1 MTYRCGWWSRWLAWL
16 WSWSL
21 SVLWDTHEDV
31 WEADQRR
38 TICAEQPSGN
48 PHHQLLWATS
58 EQSTAIRWAHSSL
71 DYALCSEFIKWMCA
85 VCCTME
91 FQMKCCTE
99 KAFAF
104 KCIFLDSFLKYIF
117 CFLKKTVKRL
127 IIMCLRLLG
136 LIKVRSCNLVFRSL
150 PLKCLRK
157 QKSMRH
163 VFTTK
168 QSSVVYQL
176 KFN

>member
-1 MTYRCGWWSRWLAWL
+1 MWLRHRKIVLIFLTCENLGWKCLTLCAMTLIVFSMTYRCGWWSRWLAWL
-16 WSWSL
+16 WSRSL

-91 FQMKCCTE
+91 FQIKCCTE
-99 KAFAF
+99 KAFTF

-136 LIKVRSCNLVFRSL
+136 
-150 PLKCLRK
+150 
-157 QKSMRH
+157 
-163 VFTTK
+163 
-168 QSSVVYQL
+168 
-176 KFN
+176 